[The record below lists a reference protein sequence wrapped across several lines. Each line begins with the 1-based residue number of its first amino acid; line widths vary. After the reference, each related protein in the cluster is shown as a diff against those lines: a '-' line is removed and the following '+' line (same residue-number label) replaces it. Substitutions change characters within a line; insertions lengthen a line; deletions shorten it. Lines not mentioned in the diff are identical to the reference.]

1 VWAPVLARRF
11 TGIPRVWLVQ
21 WADQLSVRPVTKIG
35 AEELVLL
42 SGMRLVRRWTVQS
55 VVLSLYAI
63 RQ

>member
-1 VWAPVLARRF
+1 
-11 TGIPRVWLVQ
+11 
-21 WADQLSVRPVTKIG
+21 
-35 AEELVLL
+35 VLL